1 MSADKFRPISVT
13 KTIEMGRDLS
23 SDKLLVNILLKWFI
37 SEEVGDSR
45 RLVSE
50 PGQKGSR
57 EQTYVNVVPFYF
69 NLMSAEGLAEYCGS
83 LGCSSVVTY
92 LCVQYHV

>member
-1 MSADKFRPISVT
+1 MAAERKNKINVTDKFRPISVT

-45 RLVSE
+45 RLVSG

-57 EQTYVNVVPFYF
+57 
-69 NLMSAEGLAEYCGS
+69 
-83 LGCSSVVTY
+83 
-92 LCVQYHV
+92 

>member
-57 EQTYVNVVPFYF
+57 
-69 NLMSAEGLAEYCGS
+69 
-83 LGCSSVVTY
+83 
-92 LCVQYHV
+92 